1 MCRIL
6 LLTTNY
12 KEGNDIMF
20 HRSTLLAVALLA
32 VVWPAS
38 ALRAAADVNLNDPFA
53 VNKLIG
59 RGIDIGNALDRE
71 VEKDDQ
77 WSFIVKD
84 EHFQLI
90 KDAGFNS
97 VRLTIRWST
106 RTMKKSPYTIDPNFL
121 KRVDDAVNSALSRHL
136 TIIINYQNFFEFYK
150 NPDGLK
156 PMLLATWEQLAEHY
170 KDYPNTLLFELLN
183 EPQGRLDANE
193 WNALIKETLDVV
205 RKTNPNRMV
214 IIGPAT
220 YNHIVPDLRLLSLP
234 ENDRN
239 IILTIHYYDPYHFT
253 HQGTSWTKD
262 SNDWL
267 GTKWDGTAAERRIIK
282 KDFDTL
288 ASWAAAHNRPV
299 YLGEFGSNED
309 ANMDSRVRWTKCVAD
324 EAVAHGFSF
333 TYWQFTHN
341 FAVYDRKTG
350 RWKKELLKAL
360 IPPTVSPSNP
370 LKQ

>member
-1 MCRIL
+1 
-6 LLTTNY
+6 
-12 KEGNDIMF
+12 MF

-32 VVWPAS
+32 VVLPAS
-38 ALRAAADVNLNDPFA
+38 ALLAAADVNLNDPFA

-106 RTMKKSPYTIDPNFL
+106 RVTKEPPYTVDPNFF
-121 KRVDDAVNSALSRHL
+121 KRVDQAVNSVLSRNMVL
-136 TIIINYQNFFEFYK
+136 IINFQNYFEFYRYP
-150 NPDGLK
+150 NILK
-156 PMLLATWEQLAEHY
+156 PKFLAIWEQIAEHY

-183 EPQGRLDANE
+183 EPQGNIDANY
-193 WNALIKETLDVV
+193 WNPLIKETLDVV
-205 RKTNPNRMV
+205 RRTNPNRMV
-214 IIGPAT
+214 IIGPAN
-220 YNHIVPDLRLLSLP
+220 YNHIVPDLRHLELP

-253 HQGTSWTKD
+253 HQGTPWTKD

-267 GTKWDGTAAERRIIK
+267 GTKWEGTATERRIIK

-288 ASWAAAHNRPV
+288 ASWAGARNRPV
-299 YLGEFGSNED
+299 YLGEFGSYEKAD
-309 ANMDSRVRWTKCVAD
+309 MDSRVRWAKYIAD

-333 TYWQFTHN
+333 TYWQFTYN
-341 FAVYDRKTG
+341 FMLYDRDKKT
-350 RWKKELLKAL
+350 WVKPLLDAV
-360 IPPTVSPSNP
+360 IPP
-370 LKQ
+370 KQ

>member
-1 MCRIL
+1 
-6 LLTTNY
+6 
-12 KEGNDIMF
+12 MF
-20 HRSTLLAVALLA
+20 RPTTLLAIALL
-32 VVWPAS
+32 VIVWPVS
-38 ALRAAADVNLNDPFA
+38 VLLAATDVNLNDPFEI
-53 VNKLIG
+53 NKLIG
-59 RGIDIGNALDRE
+59 RGVDLGNTLDRE
-71 VEKDDQ
+71 IEKDDE
-77 WSFIVKD
+77 WSWIVKD
-84 EHFQLI
+84 EDFQAI

-97 VRLTIRWST
+97 VRLTVRWST
-106 RTMKKSPYTIDPNFL
+106 RTMKKPPYTIDPNFL

-214 IIGPAT
+214 IIGPANF
-220 YNHIVPDLRLLSLP
+220 NHIVPELRHLELP

-262 SNDWL
+262 SKARGGPASTGCRNQTA
-267 GTKWDGTAAERRIIK
+267 GYHRTKAGGPA
-282 KDFDTL
+282 
-288 ASWAAAHNRPV
+288 
-299 YLGEFGSNED
+299 GEY
-309 ANMDSRVRWTKCVAD
+309 RTR
-324 EAVAHGFSF
+324 
-333 TYWQFTHN
+333 
-341 FAVYDRKTG
+341 
-350 RWKKELLKAL
+350 
-360 IPPTVSPSNP
+360 
-370 LKQ
+370 